1 MTDSLTQAALR
12 LRQTI
17 DRFVPLTDE
26 EWAGIVPH
34 LTLVAYKKHDTFVQK
49 DVVAKEVG
57 LVLEGVFRQFY
68 TKESEERTTY
78 FFFENQLVG
87 AYMSCVTGC
96 PSPVAIEAL
105 TEATCVRF
113 PYRILR
119 DLFDR
124 YPNWQKFGRL
134 LAEYV
139 MVSLEERMA
148 GLLMLSPEER
158 YLALLQGDNQE
169 IFQNI
174 PQHYIANYLGITPV
188 SLSRIRKRIVKK

>member
-1 MTDSLTQAALR
+1 MTDSLRQAALR

-34 LTLVAYKKHDTFVQK
+34 LTMTTYKKQDLFVREG
-49 DVVAKEVG
+49 VVAQEVG
-57 LVLEGVFRQFY
+57 LVLEGAFRQFY
-68 TKESEERTTY
+68 SYEGEERTTY

-87 AYMSCVTGC
+87 AYMSCVTEY
-96 PSPVAIEAL
+96 PSPVTIEAL
-105 TEATCVRF
+105 TEATCVNF
-113 PYRILR
+113 PYRILQ
-119 DLFDR
+119 DLFEK
-124 YPNWQKFGRL
+124 YPVWQKFGRL
-134 LAEYV
+134 LAEYI

-158 YLALLQGDNQE
+158 YLALLQGSNQE
-169 IFQNI
+169 IFQKV

-188 SLSRIRKRIVKK
+188 SLSRIRKRIIKK